1 MPLCRKPLFCC
12 SNGLRI
18 YSINPD
24 AMNRMRPAG
33 LWIVALWAL
42 LSLSNMESVANQ
54 QKSLKALLDEKKD
67 HRRVVLLYGRQAAQG
82 HLIDQQQIF
91 RTAQAGMDERDID
104 VIVTIDYEMAEPD
117 RQYLMAHFHFVPSDD
132 FAGYLIGKD
141 GTMKHKFTTPISTK
155 ELFALV
161 DAMPMRRK

>member
-1 MPLCRKPLFCC
+1 
-12 SNGLRI
+12 
-18 YSINPD
+18 
-24 AMNRMRPAG
+24 
-33 LWIVALWAL
+33 
-42 LSLSNMESVANQ
+42 MESVGNQ

-91 RTAQAGMDERDID
+91 RAAQSGMDERDID
-104 VIVTIDYEMAEPD
+104 VIVTLDYEMTEPD
-117 RQYLMAHFHFVPSDD
+117 RWYLMHNHFNFVPSDD

-141 GTMKHKFTTPISTK
+141 GTMKHKFTKPISTN

-161 DAMPMRRK
+161 DAMPMRKAEKKKGE